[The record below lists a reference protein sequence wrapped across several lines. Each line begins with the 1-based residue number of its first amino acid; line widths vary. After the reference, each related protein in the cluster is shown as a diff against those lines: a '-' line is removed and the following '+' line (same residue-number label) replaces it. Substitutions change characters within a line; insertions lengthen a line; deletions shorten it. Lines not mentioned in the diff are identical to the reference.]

1 MSWPQSEGRCERGE
15 EHVNGDIRRR
25 LLVKEEL
32 VYGPLLS
39 RRLGRSL
46 GINLLGFGEKVCSF
60 NCRYCQCG
68 WTRHPTMDVDERIAE
83 LPSAEKVAG
92 ALERKLQQLCRE
104 RVPIDVITFSG
115 NGEPTLH
122 PELGQIVKAAST
134 LRDRYAPGS
143 KLAVLSNSSTV
154 HRPEVRAALEGVDLK
169 LMKLDAGS
177 EALVRRI
184 NMPARGFD
192 FNGMV
197 KGLAQLDGVLLQSM
211 FVWGRVE
218 NTDPFA
224 IRDWAERVAEIRPL
238 AVQVYTFDR
247 VPADPGLRPVPRA
260 ILVSIAGYAR
270 RIADVPVD
278 VY

>member
-1 MSWPQSEGRCERGE
+1 MRRE
-15 EHVNGDIRRR
+15 EAEVDQDVRRR

-32 VYGPLLS
+32 VYGPLVS

-46 GINLLGFGEKVCSF
+46 GVNLLGFGEKLCSF

-68 WTRHPTMDVDERIAE
+68 WTKHPTMEVVERIAD
-83 LPSAEKVAG
+83 LPPPEKVAS

-104 RVPIDVITFSG
+104 GIAIDVITFSG

-122 PELGQIVKAAST
+122 PELEAIVSAAAA
-134 LRDRYAPGS
+134 LRDRYTPDA
-143 KLAVLSNSSTV
+143 KLAILSNSSTV

-177 EALVRRI
+177 ETLMRRI
-184 NMPARGFD
+184 NLPARGFN
-192 FNGMV
+192 FALMLQ
-197 KGLAQLDGVLLQSM
+197 GLAQLEGVLLQSM

-238 AVQVYTFDR
+238 GVQVYTIDR
-247 VPADPGLRPVPRA
+247 IPADPDLRPVPRA
-260 ILVSIAGYAR
+260 VLVSIAGYAR
-270 RIADVPVD
+270 RIADVPID

>member
-1 MSWPQSEGRCERGE
+1 MRRE
-15 EHVNGDIRRR
+15 EAEVDQDVRRR

-32 VYGPLLS
+32 IYGPLVS

-46 GINLLGFGEKVCSF
+46 GVNLLGFGEKICSF

-68 WTRHPTMDVDERIAE
+68 WTKHPTMEVVERIAD
-83 LPSAEKVAG
+83 LPPPERVVG
-92 ALERKLQQLCRE
+92 ELERRLQQLSRE
-104 RVPIDVITFSG
+104 GIAIDVITFSG

-122 PELGQIVKAAST
+122 PQLGEIVKAAAA
-134 LRDRYAPGS
+134 LRDRYTPDA
-143 KLAVLSNSSTV
+143 KLAILSNSSTV

-177 EALVRRI
+177 ETLMRRI
-184 NMPARGFD
+184 NLPARGFD
-192 FNGMV
+192 FALMLQ
-197 KGLAQLDGVLLQSM
+197 GLAQLEGVLLQSM

-238 AVQVYTFDR
+238 GVQVYTIDR
-247 VPADPGLRPVPRA
+247 IPADPDLRPVPRA
-260 ILVSIAGYAR
+260 VLVSIAGYAR
-270 RIADVPVD
+270 RIADVPID